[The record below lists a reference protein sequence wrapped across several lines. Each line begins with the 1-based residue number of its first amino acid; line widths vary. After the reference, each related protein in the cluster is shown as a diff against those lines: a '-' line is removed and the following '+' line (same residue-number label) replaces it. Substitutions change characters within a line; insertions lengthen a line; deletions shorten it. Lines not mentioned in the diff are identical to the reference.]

1 MKCESFLILHRQQ
14 GYTIK
19 AQKRSKDKLQEYF
32 LCIKK
37 PKIIVFNDF
46 FSPGTVL
53 SHYREYNDTYRVH
66 SSACKQCAAHAFST
80 SAASHAC
87 VVLSWTRV
95 KDWEGEVVLLKLLF
109 LFSLREKNPYSRS
122 FIKLRLNHWNVTWTI
137 LTMSLQ
143 PFCALNMSVALL
155 SIQSQK
161 ALGFHQKYLNLCS
174 EDEWRSDGFG
184 WQNFHFWVNYPSKYR
199 NH

>member
-32 LCIKK
+32 LCTKK

-53 SHYREYNDTYRVH
+53 CHYREYNDTYRVH

-80 SAASHAC
+80 SAVSHAC

-109 LFSLREKNPYSRS
+109 LFSLREKKTYSRR
-122 FIKLRLNHWNVTWTI
+122 FIKLRLNHWCHMDYFNNV
-137 LTMSLQ
+137 LTT
-143 PFCALNMSVALL
+143 F
-155 SIQSQK
+155 
-161 ALGFHQKYLNLCS
+161 LCLEHVSCIAVYPES
-174 EDEWRSDGFG
+174 ESSRIS
-184 WQNFHFWVNYPSKYR
+184 SKIS
-199 NH
+199 